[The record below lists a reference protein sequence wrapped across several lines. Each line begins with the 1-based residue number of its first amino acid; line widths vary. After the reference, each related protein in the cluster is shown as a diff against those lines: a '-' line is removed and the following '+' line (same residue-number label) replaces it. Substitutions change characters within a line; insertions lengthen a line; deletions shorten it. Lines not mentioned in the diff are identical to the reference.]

1 MGIRVIRPG
10 EGEHVDL
17 GAIGVRIIEDGS
29 NTGHRLG
36 LLEATLPPGPAQP
49 PQHIHH
55 EHDEVFIVTA
65 GKVRFTSGDDA
76 VDAGVGTVVTVP
88 IGVPH
93 TFSNPFDETAVFIGT
108 MTPDLYIQYFRD
120 LAQFAKDN
128 QRLLTPADVT
138 RTMARYTTDV
148 VRPDSSTVH

>member
-10 EGEHVDL
+10 EGERADL
-17 GAIGVRIIEDGS
+17 GAVGARIIEDGS

-49 PQHIHH
+49 PQHIHN

-65 GKVRFTSGDDA
+65 GKVRFTSGEDS
-76 VDAGVGTVVTVP
+76 VDVEAGTVVVVP

-120 LAQFAKDN
+120 LGQLPKDH
-128 QRLLTPADVT
+128 QGLLNPADVA
-138 RTMARYTTDV
+138 RTMARYATDV
-148 VRPDSSTVH
+148 VRPDSG

>member
-1 MGIRVIRPG
+1 M
-10 EGEHVDL
+10 
-17 GAIGVRIIEDGS
+17 
-29 NTGHRLG
+29 
-36 LLEATLPPGPAQP
+36 
-49 PQHIHH
+49 
-55 EHDEVFIVTA
+55 
-65 GKVRFTSGDDA
+65 RFTSGDDA

-128 QRLLTPADVT
+128 QRLLAPADVA
-138 RTMARYTTDV
+138 RTMARYATDV
-148 VRPDSSTVH
+148 VRPDSSTVR